1 MIHYDEHSASSVYQT
16 GTQSVDFY
24 SFIKVNFP
32 GLCCCC
38 CSGAKSRP
46 TLCGPMNG
54 NTSGASVL
62 HCLPMFA
69 QIHVL
74 WAVLSITSF
83 TCPLLLLPS
92 ILPRIRGSSNES
104 ALHISFGASASA
116 EGGGGGNSKPLQYS
130 CHENP
135 WAAWKGKKIL
145 HQSIH
150 EPPGP
155 KVSLALSHVNLEF
168 VIAANLTETYILF

>member
-1 MIHYDEHSASSVYQT
+1 MIHYDEHSASSIYQP

-32 GLCCCC
+32 GLCCSCY
-38 CSGAKSRP
+38 SGAKSGP

-54 NTSGASVL
+54 STSGASVL

-74 WAVLSITSF
+74 WAVLSITSS

-92 ILPRIRGSSNES
+92 ILPRIKDSSSEW
-104 ALHISFGASASA
+104 ALHISIGASASA

-135 WAAWKGKKIL
+135 MSSMKRQKDITPEHAWATRSEGV
-145 HQSIH
+145 
-150 EPPGP
+150 PGLKP
-155 KVSLALSHVNLEF
+155 CELGVCYSS
-168 VIAANLTETYILF
+168 